1 MSAYRNNG
9 PHYDSAL
16 WLRQWVGSDHARV
29 AELASALEVYPETV
43 NDWLTGVKPIQLW
56 HARQMPGVMHK
67 IAGGKS

>member
-29 AELASALEVYPETV
+29 AELARALEGRATHIDDLKKAVWYIKDEIKRMQQDT
-43 NDWLTGVKPIQLW
+43 Q
-56 HARQMPGVMHK
+56 A
-67 IAGGKS
+67 